1 MAWIVSFHLDVDPQ
15 LPEKMGSTMALER
28 GSRVESFDASGPRG
42 MSTRQVVLCE
52 ESLTMYETQGHTSE
66 FSRKRI
72 EAFAGY
78 HGWFGRTGYAEAFI
92 RERAQTSDYLT
103 VTPNDLSSATQTGR
117 ETLDRIG
124 QFESG
129 RADGDAR

>member
-1 MAWIVSFHLDVDPQ
+1 
-15 LPEKMGSTMALER
+15 
-28 GSRVESFDASGPRG
+28 

-52 ESLTMYETQGHTSE
+52 ESLTMEGQRRGNSPGPKLHRRNLCVFVYGSPKTE
-66 FSRKRI
+66 
-72 EAFAGY
+72 
-78 HGWFGRTGYAEAFI
+78 YAEAFI

>member
-1 MAWIVSFHLDVDPQ
+1 MQRAAQADAGRGRSPLHVAQVYYIGAEFGWTDIDISDQVARRI
-15 LPEKMGSTMALER
+15 EAEAL
-28 GSRVESFDASGPRG
+28 
-42 MSTRQVVLCE
+42 
-52 ESLTMYETQGHTSE
+52 YETQGHTSE